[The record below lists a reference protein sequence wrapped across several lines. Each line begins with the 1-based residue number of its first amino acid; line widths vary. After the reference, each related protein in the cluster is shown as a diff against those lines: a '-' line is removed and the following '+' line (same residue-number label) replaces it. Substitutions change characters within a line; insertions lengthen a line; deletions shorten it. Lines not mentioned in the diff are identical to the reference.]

1 MGNVL
6 WKILPKG
13 GSMEYDTWDIIPCDS
28 DSLFQEGEP
37 VKVTQKH
44 YGHNKVT
51 DHKIEDVSIS
61 KGTCGVVVGHGMF
74 DDDTWIKTEGGD
86 TILVDGRLLER
97 VS

>member
-6 WKILPKG
+6 WKILPRG

-51 DHKIEDVSIS
+51 AYKIDDEHVTV
-61 KGTCGVVVGHGMF
+61 GTMGVVMGRGLF
-74 DDDTWIKTEGGD
+74 DFDLWIKTEGGD